1 MRVHNVRY
9 AGEVR
14 TLAAWKL
21 ASKLAW
27 RDLGTSKAKFL
38 FAVLAVSAG
47 VAALS
52 GVRGYCAAFQ
62 EMLLSDARMLLA
74 GDLSIRLSRAPE
86 PEERAVL
93 DALASQ
99 GAEVTP
105 VTELMTMVAGG
116 SQGRPLPVNLKAVDT
131 AAYPFY
137 GEVELSTGQALPD
150 ALAEDAV
157 LASQDLLVRL
167 RADVGDTV
175 RLGSADF
182 LIAAMV
188 LVEPDRM
195 TGAVNFGPRAMVS
208 QRGLERTELVQFGSR
223 VSHRFLLKLPEE
235 GLTVD
240 QAGGALRSSIPEARI
255 TDFRETNPRIQR
267 GLDRTTGFL
276 SLVSLLAMAI
286 GGLGV
291 AMVVY
296 SHLQQRLDTIAIMK
310 CYGATSAVIIRVF
323 MLQALALGVLGS
335 AVGVALGFLLQGVAP
350 SFVADY
356 FPQAPAFD
364 WQTGPILQASLIGIL
379 TVVMFSLPTLL
390 GIRKVA
396 PALIFRRDVSSPLE
410 RTSAERKQER
420 LRQLGTVAVM
430 LGGVGLL
437 AIWLGDS
444 VRLGGWFVGGLAA
457 SLAAL
462 AVTSEALMR
471 ILRAAPRRLPFRLP
485 VTLRHGIANLHRP
498 GMHAGII
505 LVALG
510 VGVTFTLTVYLLQT
524 TVLSQLALSA
534 PPGMP
539 NVYLSNIMASESAAV
554 REFLTKQPG
563 IEGEVTL
570 VPRISARLTTI
581 DGDPLAGLG
590 PGPPG
595 ARGSGEGG
603 SRGRRRR
610 TIDITWADQPPVGFA
625 IVQGR
630 WWDASET
637 RTVVSVMDHVAERL
651 GVGLGSQL
659 QWQAGGQDVSATV
672 VSIHNYEGE
681 PDWIYDFVLNR
692 DALEGM
698 PATYIGGVR
707 VRPEH
712 SLEVTRAAFEAF
724 PSMLFVNAV
733 DFFETVQEVVD
744 QIAFV
749 IRFVSG
755 FAIVA
760 GVIILVSSVAATRFR
775 RMREVAVL
783 KTLGA
788 THNRLARIFS
798 VEFLVLGGVAG
809 LAGSILAVSYSALLT
824 KDILD
829 LDAVVE
835 WPAIVAA
842 VAGTALIATTA
853 GWGASLRILGSK
865 PLEILRDE

>member
-1 MRVHNVRY
+1 MR
-9 AGEVR
+9 A
-14 TLAAWKL
+14 LAAWKL

-27 RDLGTSKAKFL
+27 RDLGTSKTKFL

-74 GDLSIRLSRAPE
+74 GDLSIRLSRAPD

-93 DALASQ
+93 DGLASQ

-131 AAYPFY
+131 ADYPFY
-137 GEVELSTGQALPD
+137 GEVELSTGQALPE

-182 LIAAMV
+182 RIAAMV

-240 QAGGALRSSIPEARI
+240 QAGGTLRSSIPEARI

-335 AVGVALGFLLQGVAP
+335 AAGVALGFLLQGVAP

-471 ILRAAPRRLPFRLP
+471 ALRAAPRRLPFRLP

-510 VGVTFTLTVYLLQT
+510 IGVTFTLTVYLLQT

-570 VPRISARLTTI
+570 VPRISARLATI
-581 DGDPLAGLG
+581 DGDQLAGRG

-595 ARGSGEGG
+595 ARGSGDGG
-603 SRGRRRR
+603 SRSRRRR

-672 VSIHNYEGE
+672 VSIHDYEGE

-707 VRPEH
+707 VRPEY

>member
-1 MRVHNVRY
+1 M
-9 AGEVR
+9 
-14 TLAAWKL
+14 
-21 ASKLAW
+21 AW
-27 RDLGTSKAKFL
+27 RDLGAAKVKFL
-38 FAVLAVSAG
+38 FAVLAVSVG

-74 GDLSIRLSRAPE
+74 GDLSVRLSRAPDA
-86 PEERAVL
+86 EEQAAL
-93 DALASQ
+93 DALTLQ
-99 GAEVTP
+99 GAVVTP

-116 SQGRPLPVNLKAVDT
+116 PQGRPLPVNVKAVDT

-137 GEVELSTGQALPD
+137 GEVELSTDQALTEALDQD
-150 ALAEDAV
+150 AL
-157 LASQDLLVRL
+157 LASQDLLLRL
-167 RADVGDTV
+167 RAEVGDTV

-182 LIAAMV
+182 RIASIL

-208 QRGLERTELVQFGSR
+208 QSGLERTGLVQFGSR
-223 VSHRFLLKLPEE
+223 VSHRFLLKLPTE

-240 QAGGALRSSIPEARI
+240 QARDAISTGIPEARI

-356 FPQAPAFD
+356 FPQAPAFA
-364 WQTGPILQASLIGIL
+364 WQTWPALQASLIGVL

-390 GIRKVA
+390 AIRKIA
-396 PALIFRRDVSSPLE
+396 PALIFRRDVSSQSE
-410 RTSAERKQER
+410 RSSADRKQER
-420 LRQLGTVAVM
+420 LRQFGTVAFM

-437 AIWLGDS
+437 AMWLGDS
-444 VRLGGWFVGGLAA
+444 ARLGGWFIGGLGV

-462 AVTSEALMR
+462 AVTAGALMR
-471 ILRAAPRRLPFRLP
+471 VLKSVPARLPFRLP
-485 VTLRHGIANLHRP
+485 VALRHGIANLHRP
-498 GMHAGII
+498 GMHADVI

-510 VGVTFTLTVYLLQT
+510 IGVTFTLTIYLLQT

-539 NVYLSNIMASESAAV
+539 NVYLSNITADESAAV
-554 REFLTKQPG
+554 EAFLRKQPG

-570 VPRISARLTTI
+570 VPRISARLEGI
-581 DGDPLAGLG
+581 DGGQPGGGG
-590 PGPPG
+590 PRQPG
-595 ARGSGEGG
+595 EQG
-603 SRGRRRR
+603 SRERSRRGRR
-610 TIDITWADQPPVGFA
+610 TIDITWADQPPIGFE
-625 IVQGR
+625 IVQGQ

-637 RTVVSVMDHVAERL
+637 RNVASVRDHVAEYRQIK
-651 GVGLGSQL
+651 LGSQI
-659 QWQAGGQDVSATV
+659 QWQAGGQEVVATV
-672 VSIHNYEGE
+672 VAIHDYEGE
-681 PDWIYDFVLNR
+681 PDWVYDFVLSR
-692 DALEGM
+692 SALEGM

-707 VRPEH
+707 VLPEY

-724 PSMLFVNAV
+724 PSVLFVNAV

-775 RMREVAVL
+775 RLREVAVL

-788 THNRLARIFS
+788 TRNRVARIFS

-824 KDILD
+824 RDILD
-829 LDAVVE
+829 LDAVIE
-835 WPAIVAA
+835 WPAIIVTVASA
-842 VAGTALIATTA
+842 ALIATTA

>member
-1 MRVHNVRY
+1 M
-9 AGEVR
+9 R

-74 GDLSIRLSRAPE
+74 GDLSIRLSRAPD

-131 AAYPFY
+131 ADYPFY

-182 LIAAMV
+182 RIAAMV

-240 QAGGALRSSIPEARI
+240 QAGGALRSGIPEARI

-335 AVGVALGFLLQGVAP
+335 AAGVALGFLLQGVAP

-570 VPRISARLTTI
+570 VPRISARLATI
-581 DGDPLAGLG
+581 DGDPLAGRG

-603 SRGRRRR
+603 SRSRRRR

-630 WWDASET
+630 WWDANET

-672 VSIHNYEGE
+672 VSIHDYEGE

-692 DALEGM
+692 GALEGM

-707 VRPEH
+707 VRPEY

-835 WPAIVAA
+835 WPAILAA

>member
-1 MRVHNVRY
+1 MR
-9 AGEVR
+9 A
-14 TLAAWKL
+14 LAAWKL

-74 GDLSIRLSRAPE
+74 GDLSIRLSRAPD

-93 DALASQ
+93 DGLASQ

-131 AAYPFY
+131 ADYPFY
-137 GEVELSTGQALPD
+137 GEVELSTGQALPE

-182 LIAAMV
+182 RIAAIV
-188 LVEPDRM
+188 QVEPDRM
-195 TGAVNFGPRAMVS
+195 TGAVNFGPRAMIS

-240 QAGGALRSSIPEARI
+240 QAGGALRSCIPEARI

-570 VPRISARLTTI
+570 VPRISARLAMV

-630 WWDASET
+630 WWDANET

-672 VSIHNYEGE
+672 VSIHDYEGE
-681 PDWIYDFVLNR
+681 PDWIYDYVLNR
-692 DALEGM
+692 GALEGM

-707 VRPEH
+707 VRPEY

-824 KDILD
+824 RDILD

>member
-1 MRVHNVRY
+1 MRVRNVRY

-38 FAVLAVSAG
+38 FAVLAVSVG

-86 PEERAVL
+86 PAERAVL
-93 DALASQ
+93 EALASR

-137 GEVELSTGQALPD
+137 GEVELSTGQALPE

-182 LIAAMV
+182 RIAAIV
-188 LVEPDRM
+188 VVEPDRM

-208 QRGLERTELVQFGSR
+208 QRGLERTGLVQFGSR

-240 QAGGALRSSIPEARI
+240 QAGGALRSGIPEARI

-335 AVGVALGFLLQGVAP
+335 AAGVALGFLLQGVAP

-410 RTSAERKQER
+410 RTSAERKQEL
-420 LRQLGTVAVM
+420 LRQFGTAAVM

-570 VPRISARLTTI
+570 VPRISARLATI

-659 QWQAGGQDVSATV
+659 QWQAGGQDVSAAV
-672 VSIHNYEGE
+672 VSIHDYEGE

-692 DALEGM
+692 GALEGM

-707 VRPEH
+707 VRPEY

-798 VEFLVLGGVAG
+798 VEFLVLGAVAG

>member
-1 MRVHNVRY
+1 M
-9 AGEVR
+9 R

-74 GDLSIRLSRAPE
+74 GDLSIRLSRAPD

-131 AAYPFY
+131 ADYPFY

-182 LIAAMV
+182 RIAAMV

-570 VPRISARLTTI
+570 VPRISARLATI

-672 VSIHNYEGE
+672 VSIHDYEGE

-707 VRPEH
+707 VRPEY

-798 VEFLVLGGVAG
+798 VEFLVLGAVAG

>member
-1 MRVHNVRY
+1 MRAVN
-9 AGEVR
+9 G
-14 TLAAWKL
+14 WKL
-21 ASKLAW
+21 AAKMAW
-27 RDLGTSKAKFL
+27 RDLGAGKIKFL
-38 FAVLAVSAG
+38 FAVLAVSVG

-74 GDLSIRLSRAPE
+74 GDLSIRLSRPPDPQE
-86 PEERAVL
+86 QTVL
-93 DALASQ
+93 ETLTAQ
-99 GAEVTP
+99 GVKVTP
-105 VTELMTMVAGG
+105 VTELMTMVAG
-116 SQGRPLPVNLKAVDT
+116 STQGRPLPVNLKAVDT

-137 GEVELSTGQALPD
+137 GEVELSTGEGLSEALDPD
-150 ALAEDAV
+150 VL
-157 LASQDLLVRL
+157 LASQDLLLRL

-182 LIAAMV
+182 TIGSIL
-188 LVEPDRM
+188 LLEPDRM
-195 TGAVNFGPRAMVS
+195 TGAMNFGPRAMVS
-208 QRGLERTELVQFGSR
+208 QSGLKRTGLVQFGSR
-223 VSHRFLLKLPEE
+223 VSHRYLFKLPAE
-235 GLTVD
+235 GLTID
-240 QAGGALRSSIPEARI
+240 QARNSIQSGIPEARI

-335 AVGVALGFLLQGVAP
+335 AVGVGLGFLLQGVAP

-364 WQTGPILQASLIGIL
+364 WQTWPALQASLIGVL

-396 PALIFRRDVSSPLE
+396 PALIFRRDVSSESE
-410 RTSAERKQER
+410 RTRAERKHER
-420 LRQLGTVAVM
+420 LRQFGTIAVM
-430 LGGVGLL
+430 LAGVGLL
-437 AIWLGDS
+437 AMWLGDS
-444 VRLGGWFVGGLAA
+444 ARLGGWFVGGLAV

-462 AVTSEALMR
+462 AVTSGALMR
-471 ILRAAPRRLPFRLP
+471 VLKAVPGRLPFRLP
-485 VTLRHGIANLHRP
+485 VALRHGIANLHRP
-498 GMHAGII
+498 GMHAEVI
-505 LVALG
+505 LIALG
-510 VGVTFTLTVYLLQT
+510 IGVTFTLTVYLLQT

-539 NVYLSNIMASESAAV
+539 NVYLSNITANESAAIEAFL
-554 REFLTKQPG
+554 REQRG

-570 VPRISARLTTI
+570 VPRISARLATI
-581 DGDPLAGLG
+581 DGNP
-590 PGPPG
+590 PPG
-595 ARGSGEGG
+595 RGPTPSGERGSGERDSGER
-603 SRGRRRR
+603 RGRSRR
-610 TIDITWADQPPVGFA
+610 TMDVTWADQPPVGFE
-625 IVQGR
+625 ILQGQ
-630 WWDASET
+630 WWDAGE
-637 RTVVSVMDHVAERL
+637 VQHVASVRNHVAEYMQ
-651 GVGLGSQL
+651 VQLGSQIR
-659 QWQAGGQDVSATV
+659 WQAGGKEVSATV
-672 VSIHNYEGE
+672 VSIHDYEGE
-681 PDWIYDFVLNR
+681 PDWIYDFVLSR
-692 DALEGM
+692 SALEGM
-698 PATYIGGVR
+698 PATFIGGVR
-707 VRPEH
+707 VLPEY

-724 PSMLFVNAV
+724 PSVLFVNAV
-733 DFFETVQEVVD
+733 DFFETVQQVVD

-760 GVIILVSSVAATRFR
+760 GIIILVSSVAATRFR
-775 RMREVAVL
+775 RLREVAVL

-788 THNRLARIFS
+788 TRNRVARIFS

-829 LDAVVE
+829 LEAVVE
-835 WPAIVAA
+835 WPAIIITVVGA
-842 VAGTALIATTA
+842 ALIATTA

-865 PLEILRDE
+865 PLDILRDE

>member
-1 MRVHNVRY
+1 M
-9 AGEVR
+9 
-14 TLAAWKL
+14 
-21 ASKLAW
+21 AW
-27 RDLGTSKAKFL
+27 RDLGAAKVKFL
-38 FAVLAVSAG
+38 FAVLAVSVG

-74 GDLSIRLSRAPE
+74 GDLSLRLSRAPVT
-86 PEERAVL
+86 EEQAVL
-93 DALASQ
+93 DALTLQ

-116 SQGRPLPVNLKAVDT
+116 PQGRPLPVNLKAVD
-131 AAYPFY
+131 AGAYPFY
-137 GEVELSTGQALPD
+137 GEVELSTGQSLTEALDQD
-150 ALAEDAV
+150 AL
-157 LASQDLLVRL
+157 LASQDLLLRL
-167 RADVGDTV
+167 RAEVGDTV
-175 RLGSADF
+175 RLGTADF
-182 LIAAMV
+182 RIASILLI
-188 LVEPDRM
+188 EPDRM

-208 QRGLERTELVQFGSR
+208 QGGLERSGLVQFGSR
-223 VSHRFLLKLPEE
+223 VSHRFLLKLPTE

-240 QAGGALRSSIPEARI
+240 QARDAISAGIPEARI
-255 TDFRETNPRIQR
+255 TDFRETNARIQR

-364 WQTGPILQASLIGIL
+364 WQTWPALQASLIGVL

-390 GIRKVA
+390 AIRKVA
-396 PALIFRRDVSSPLE
+396 PALIFRRDVSSQFE
-410 RTSAERKQER
+410 RSRSDRRQER
-420 LRQLGTVAVM
+420 LRQFGTAAFM

-437 AIWLGDS
+437 AMWLGDS
-444 VRLGGWFVGGLAA
+444 VRLGGWFIGGLGV

-462 AVTSEALMR
+462 ALTAGALMR
-471 ILRAAPRRLPFRLP
+471 VLKSVPARLPFRLP
-485 VTLRHGIANLHRP
+485 VALRHGIANLHRP
-498 GMHAGII
+498 GMHADVI

-510 VGVTFTLTVYLLQT
+510 IGVTFTLTIYLLQT

-539 NVYLSNIMASESAAV
+539 NVYLSNITDDDSAAV
-554 REFLTKQPG
+554 EAFLRKQPG

-570 VPRISARLTTI
+570 VPRISAQLTAV
-581 DGDPLAGLG
+581 DGDQPSGRG
-590 PGPPG
+590 PTQP
-595 ARGSGEGG
+595 EEQG
-603 SRGRRRR
+603 SRERSRRGRR
-610 TIDITWADQPPVGFA
+610 TIDITWADQPPIGSE
-625 IVQGR
+625 IVQGQ
-630 WWDASET
+630 WWDSSET
-637 RTVVSVMDHVAERL
+637 DNVVSVRDHVAEYRQIK
-651 GVGLGSQL
+651 LGSQI
-659 QWQAGGQDVSATV
+659 QWQAGGKQIVATV
-672 VSIHNYEGE
+672 VAIHDYEGE
-681 PDWIYDFVLNR
+681 PDWIYDFVLSRN
-692 DALEGM
+692 ALEGM

-707 VRPEH
+707 VLPEH

-724 PSMLFVNAV
+724 PSVLFVNAV
-733 DFFETVQEVVD
+733 DFFETVQDVVD

-760 GVIILVSSVAATRFR
+760 AVIILVSSVAATRFR
-775 RMREVAVL
+775 RLREVAVL

-788 THNRLARIFS
+788 TRHRVARIFS

-824 KDILD
+824 RDILD
-829 LDAVVE
+829 LDAVIE
-835 WPAIVAA
+835 WPAIIVTVATA
-842 VAGTALIATTA
+842 ALIATTA

>member
-1 MRVHNVRY
+1 MR
-9 AGEVR
+9 A
-14 TLAAWKL
+14 LAAWKL

-74 GDLSIRLSRAPE
+74 GDLSIRLSRAPD

-116 SQGRPLPVNLKAVDT
+116 TQGRPLPVNLKAVDT
-131 AAYPFY
+131 ADYPFY

-182 LIAAMV
+182 RIAAMV

-672 VSIHNYEGE
+672 VSIHDYEGE

-707 VRPEH
+707 VRPEY

>member
-1 MRVHNVRY
+1 MR
-9 AGEVR
+9 A
-14 TLAAWKL
+14 LAAWKL

-74 GDLSIRLSRAPE
+74 GDLSIRLSRAPD

-93 DALASQ
+93 DGLASQ

-131 AAYPFY
+131 ADYPFY
-137 GEVELSTGQALPD
+137 GEVELSTGQALPE
-150 ALAEDAV
+150 ALAEDVV

-182 LIAAMV
+182 RIAAMV

-240 QAGGALRSSIPEARI
+240 QAGGALRSGIPEARI

-471 ILRAAPRRLPFRLP
+471 VLRAAPRRLPFRLP

-554 REFLTKQPG
+554 RDFLNKQPG

-570 VPRISARLTTI
+570 VPRISARLATI
-581 DGDPLAGLG
+581 DGDPLAGRG

-595 ARGSGEGG
+595 ARGSGEGS
-603 SRGRRRR
+603 SRSRRRR

-672 VSIHNYEGE
+672 VSIHDYEGE

-707 VRPEH
+707 VRPEY

>member
-1 MRVHNVRY
+1 M
-9 AGEVR
+9 
-14 TLAAWKL
+14 
-21 ASKLAW
+21 AW
-27 RDLGTSKAKFL
+27 RDLGAGKTKFL
-38 FAVLAVSAG
+38 FAVLAVSVG

-74 GDLSIRLSRAPE
+74 GDLSIRLSRQPD
-86 PEERAVL
+86 PEEQGVL
-93 DALASQ
+93 EALTSQ

-105 VTELMTMVAGG
+105 VTELMTMVAGT
-116 SQGRPLPVNLKAVDT
+116 SQRRPLPVNLKAVDT
-131 AAYPFY
+131 SAYPFY
-137 GEVELSTGQALPD
+137 GEVELSNGKALSETLGAD
-150 ALAEDAV
+150 VV
-157 LASQDLLVRL
+157 LASQDLLLRL
-167 RADVGDTV
+167 RAEVGDTV
-175 RLGSADF
+175 RLGEADF
-182 LIAAMV
+182 HIASIL

-195 TGAVNFGPRAMVS
+195 TGAMNFGPRAMVS
-208 QRGLERTELVQFGSR
+208 QSGLERTGLVQFGSR
-223 VSHRFLLKLPEE
+223 VTHRFLIKLPEE
-235 GLTVD
+235 GLTIAQTRD
-240 QAGGALRSSIPEARI
+240 TIRAGIPEARI
-255 TDFRETNPRIQR
+255 TDFTETNPRIQR

-335 AVGVALGFLLQGVAP
+335 AVGVILGFLLQGVAP
-350 SFVADY
+350 SFVANY

-364 WQTGPILQASLIGIL
+364 WQTWPAVQASMIGVL

-396 PALIFRRDVSSPLE
+396 PALIFRRDVSSQFE
-410 RTSAERKQER
+410 RTSAERKHEF
-420 LRQLGTVAVM
+420 LRQFGTAAFM

-437 AIWLGDS
+437 AMWLGDS
-444 VRLGGWFVGGLAA
+444 ARLGGWFVGGLAV

-462 AVTSEALMR
+462 ALTSGALMR
-471 ILRAAPRRLPFRLP
+471 VLKSVPGRLPFRLP
-485 VTLRHGIANLHRP
+485 VALRHGIANLHRP
-498 GMHAGII
+498 GMHADVI

-510 VGVTFTLTVYLLQT
+510 IGVTFTLTVYLLQT

-539 NVYLSNIMASESAAV
+539 NVYLSNITASESAEVEAFL
-554 REFLTKQPG
+554 REQPG
-563 IEGEVTL
+563 IEGDVTL
-570 VPRISARLTTI
+570 VPRISARLATI
-581 DGDPLAGLG
+581 DGNA
-590 PGPPG
+590 PPG
-595 ARGSGEGG
+595 RGPRGPNEEGSGERRG
-603 SRGRRRR
+603 RGRR
-610 TIDITWADQPPVGFA
+610 TVDITWADEPPIGFG
-625 IVQGR
+625 IVQGQ

-637 RTVVSVMDHVAERL
+637 NNVASVRDHVAEYL
-651 GVGLGSQL
+651 QIQLGSRVR
-659 QWQAGGQDVSATV
+659 WQAGGKEVAATV
-672 VSIHNYEGE
+672 VSIHDYEGE
-681 PDWIYDFVLNR
+681 PDWIYDFVLSRN
-692 DALEGM
+692 ALEGM
-698 PATYIGGVR
+698 PATFIGGVR
-707 VRPEH
+707 VLPEY

-724 PSMLFVNAV
+724 PSVLFVNAV

-760 GVIILVSSVAATRFR
+760 GIIILVSSVTATRFR
-775 RMREVAVL
+775 RLREVAVL

-788 THNRLARIFS
+788 TRNRLARIFS

-835 WPAIVAA
+835 WPAIIVTVVGA
-842 VAGTALIATTA
+842 ALIATTA

>member
-1 MRVHNVRY
+1 M
-9 AGEVR
+9 R

-74 GDLSIRLSRAPE
+74 GDLSIRLSRAPD

-93 DALASQ
+93 DALASR

-137 GEVELSTGQALPD
+137 GEVELSTGQALPE

-167 RADVGDTV
+167 RAEVGDTV

-182 LIAAMV
+182 RIASIV
-188 LVEPDRM
+188 VVEPDRM

-208 QRGLERTELVQFGSR
+208 QRGLERTGLVQFGSR

-240 QAGGALRSSIPEARI
+240 QAGGALRSGIPEARI

-410 RTSAERKQER
+410 RTSAERKQEL
-420 LRQLGTVAVM
+420 LRQLGTAAVM

-444 VRLGGWFVGGLAA
+444 VRLGGWFVGGLAV

-471 ILRAAPRRLPFRLP
+471 TLRAAPRRLPFRLP
-485 VTLRHGIANLHRP
+485 VALRHGIANLHRP

-554 REFLTKQPG
+554 RDFLNKQPG

-570 VPRISARLTTI
+570 VPRISARLATI
-581 DGDPLAGLG
+581 DGDPLAGRG

-603 SRGRRRR
+603 SRGRSGRGRR

-630 WWDASET
+630 WWDANET

-672 VSIHNYEGE
+672 VSIHDYEGE

-707 VRPEH
+707 VRPEY

>member
-1 MRVHNVRY
+1 M
-9 AGEVR
+9 
-14 TLAAWKL
+14 
-21 ASKLAW
+21 AW
-27 RDLGTSKAKFL
+27 RDLGAGKTKFL
-38 FAVLAVSAG
+38 FAVLAVSVG

-74 GDLSIRLSRAPE
+74 GDLSIRLSRTPD
-86 PEERAVL
+86 PEEQEVIE
-93 DALASQ
+93 ALTSQ

-105 VTELMTMVAGG
+105 VTELMTMVAGT
-116 SQGRPLPVNLKAVDT
+116 SQRRPLPVNLKAVDT
-131 AAYPFY
+131 SAYPFY
-137 GEVELSTGQALPD
+137 GEVELSNGQALSESLGAD
-150 ALAEDAV
+150 VV
-157 LASQDLLVRL
+157 LASQDLLLRL

-175 RLGSADF
+175 RLGDADF
-182 LIAAMV
+182 HIASIL

-195 TGAVNFGPRAMVS
+195 TGSMNFGPRAMVS
-208 QRGLERTELVQFGSR
+208 QSGLERTGLVQFGSR
-223 VSHRFLLKLPEE
+223 VTHRFLFKLPEE

-240 QAGGALRSSIPEARI
+240 QARDSIRTGIPEARI
-255 TDFRETNPRIQR
+255 TDFTETNPRIQR

-335 AVGVALGFLLQGVAP
+335 AVGVILGFLLQGVAP

-364 WQTGPILQASLIGIL
+364 WQTWPAVQASLIGVL

-410 RTSAERKQER
+410 RTSAERKHER
-420 LRQLGTVAVM
+420 LRQFGTAAFM

-437 AIWLGDS
+437 AMWLGDS
-444 VRLGGWFVGGLAA
+444 TRLGGWFVGGLTV

-462 AVTSEALMR
+462 ALTSSALMR
-471 ILRAAPRRLPFRLP
+471 VLKALPGRLPFRLP
-485 VTLRHGIANLHRP
+485 VALRHGIANLHRP
-498 GMHAGII
+498 GMHADVI

-510 VGVTFTLTVYLLQT
+510 IGVTFTLTVYLLQT

-539 NVYLSNIMASESAAV
+539 NVYLSNITASESAEVEAFL
-554 REFLTKQPG
+554 REQPG
-563 IEGEVTL
+563 IEGDVTL
-570 VPRISARLTTI
+570 VPRISARLATI
-581 DGDPLAGLG
+581 DGNVPRGRG
-590 PGPPG
+590 PRQPG
-595 ARGSGEGG
+595 EEG
-603 SRGRRRR
+603 SRGRGGRGRRP
-610 TIDITWADQPPVGFA
+610 IDLTWADQPPIGFG
-625 IVQGR
+625 IIKGQ
-630 WWDASET
+630 WWDASENKN
-637 RTVVSVMDHVAERL
+637 VASVRDHVAEYMQIQ
-651 GVGLGSQL
+651 LGSQI
-659 QWQAGGQDVSATV
+659 QWQAGGKEVSATV
-672 VSIHNYEGE
+672 VSIHDYEGE
-681 PDWIYDFVLNR
+681 PDWIYDFVLNKT
-692 DALEGM
+692 ALEGM
-698 PATYIGGVR
+698 PATFIGGVR
-707 VRPEH
+707 VLPEY

-724 PSMLFVNAV
+724 PSVLFVNAV

-760 GVIILVSSVAATRFR
+760 GIIILVSSVTATRFR
-775 RMREVAVL
+775 RLREVAVL

-788 THNRLARIFS
+788 TRNRLARIFS

-835 WPAIVAA
+835 WPAIIVTVVAA
-842 VAGTALIATTA
+842 ALIATSA

>member
-1 MRVHNVRY
+1 
-9 AGEVR
+9 
-14 TLAAWKL
+14 
-21 ASKLAW
+21 
-27 RDLGTSKAKFL
+27 
-38 FAVLAVSAG
+38 
-47 VAALS
+47 
-52 GVRGYCAAFQ
+52 
-62 EMLLSDARMLLA
+62 MLLA
-74 GDLSIRLSRAPE
+74 GDLSIRLSRAPD

-93 DALASQ
+93 DGLASQ

-131 AAYPFY
+131 ADYPFY
-137 GEVELSTGQALPD
+137 GEVELSTGQALPE

-182 LIAAMV
+182 RIAAMV

-240 QAGGALRSSIPEARI
+240 QAGGALRGGIPEARI

-462 AVTSEALMR
+462 AVTSEALMSV
-471 ILRAAPRRLPFRLP
+471 LRAAPRRLPFRLP

-554 REFLTKQPG
+554 RDFLNKQPG

-570 VPRISARLTTI
+570 VPRISARLATI
-581 DGDPLAGLG
+581 DGDPLAGRG

-595 ARGSGEGG
+595 ARGSGEGS
-603 SRGRRRR
+603 SRSRRRR

-672 VSIHNYEGE
+672 VSIHDYEGE

-707 VRPEH
+707 VRPEY